1 MHSNFRELTDILKNL
16 NIEKV
21 DGIYYDLGVSSPQLD
36 VPERGFS
43 YHHDAKLDM
52 RMDQTQQRAYEVVNQ
67 WPYEALC

>member
-1 MHSNFRELTDILKNL
+1 MHERDFMYSNFRELTDILKNL

-43 YHHDAKLDM
+43 SIPL
-52 RMDQTQQRAYEVVNQ
+52 
-67 WPYEALC
+67 